1 MALPGCYRAYIAS
14 VSDDERRQRYRV
26 RVPHLHD
33 ESAPISAL
41 PWAEIGCAFAAKDAG
56 DIPHY
61 EVDEGVWVMFEGG
74 DRRFPVIMGGW
85 IGYGSGVN
93 DLSPDQSEDYENGRR
108 RWMRRDRAGNTIEMS
123 EVEEELHILL
133 QSGQARITISQ
144 HGDTV
149 SIEAEGPVNVTGK
162 QVKVVAENA
171 VVQADSVAIE
181 AQDGE
186 AKMTAVNGDVIVNAD
201 DAHAVEIGQ
210 FVDDLSVPRQAKK
223 VRAGAEE
230 IQLGEA
236 VPTGARLPT
245 LIAVL
250 EGLTKSAVGHDQTA
264 NTEMRGIQIAI
275 GTLAATVLATLKAQQ
290 IDIGD
295 PSQTTLGKFMAQALQ
310 IGDVALTNT
319 LDLMAQTIKMGG
331 ASTLLTEIDGITVR
345 MGGAGTTLIEIK
357 GSSGILNIDVLGGV
371 INIGQ
376 TAALVNIG

>member
-1 MALPGCYRAYIAS
+1 MILPGCYRAYIAS

-26 RVPHLHD
+26 RVPYLHD
-33 ESAPISAL
+33 GSAPVASL

-74 DRRFPVIMGGW
+74 DRLFPVIMGGW

-123 EVEEELHILL
+123 EVEEELHVLL
-133 QSGQARITISQ
+133 QSGQARIIISQ

-149 SIEAEGPVNVTGK
+149 GIEADGPVNVTGK

-201 DAHAVEIGQ
+201 DSHAVEVGQ
-210 FVDDLSVPRQAKK
+210 FIDALSTPRQSKK

-230 IQLGEA
+230 VQMGEA
-236 VPTGARLPT
+236 VPSGVRLPT
-245 LIAVL
+245 QTAAL
-250 EGLTKSAVGHDQTA
+250 EGVLKSILGHDQTA
-264 NTEMRGIQIAI
+264 ETEVHGIQVAI
-275 GTLAATVLATLKAQQ
+275 GTLAATVAATLMAQS
-290 IDIGD
+290 IEIGD
-295 PSQTTLGKFMAQALQ
+295 ETQTSLAKLMAQALQ
-310 IGDVALTNT
+310 IGDETATAT
-319 LDLMAQTIKMGG
+319 LDLLAQAIKSGGTTTLTNDIDGVTIKVGGTGTTSIVIEG
-331 ASTLLTEIDGITVR
+331 ASGTVD
-345 MGGAGTTLIEIK
+345 
-357 GSSGILNIDVLGGV
+357 IDVAGGV
-371 INIGQ
+371 INIGPS
-376 TAALVNIG
+376 AASINIG